1 MNVLQK
7 AKNFYTQHQNVLGY
21 STVSLA
27 TVGIEQIFSSV
38 VFQCPCNSASENML
52 YGLSF
57 LLAPAFILLLI
68 GYMVNAKM
76 WLLLTGKCS
85 QEKHRQ
91 STSGSTCACLCQ
103 LLQVTAKVLVAP
115 LTWIAVALLGAN
127 YYECAA
133 SGSSLA
139 VKYFCKESTTDCQRN
154 LTKMPCDKKLSGEI
168 ANGRLTLQTQSQ
180 LFGWLLIAAIM
191 TVALISTCFSH
202 CCSTT
207 SYLQLKFW
215 KMYSKTEREL
225 FETKAK
231 EHAKNLAER
240 NTECFFEATDPAPFH
255 TPSRED
261 WRKISFLNTC
271 NSQKKYYSMLHK
283 YANTN
288 IYKSNSSWA
297 ETKAE

>member
-76 WLLLTGKCS
+76 WLLLT
-85 QEKHRQ
+85 
-91 STSGSTCACLCQ
+91 
-103 LLQVTAKVLVAP
+103 
-115 LTWIAVALLGAN
+115 
-127 YYECAA
+127 AA
-133 SGSSLA
+133 I
-139 VKYFCKESTTDCQRN
+139 
-154 LTKMPCDKKLSGEI
+154 M
-168 ANGRLTLQTQSQ
+168 TLFFLK

-240 NTECFFEATDPAPFH
+240 NTECFFEAIDPAPFH
-255 TPSRED
+255 TPSREN
-261 WRKISFLNTC
+261 WQKISILYTF
-271 NSQKKYYSMLHK
+271 NSQEQYYSMLHK

-288 IYKSNSSWA
+288 IYKSTKFKKEGQDHTVSPFVEEAQA
-297 ETKAE
+297 EF